1 MLSQIL
7 CRGVR
12 TVFTD
17 EQFQRLEQLGPR
29 HKLIELAEA
38 KAAEMM
44 ENDEELKKTYE
55 GAMKKLTG
63 KKTTKKTR
71 QKAKMKLAKEEEPEM
86 KSGEVSS
93 QASWE
98 QDCAQGRAY
107 FLSKDYPR

>member
-1 MLSQIL
+1 MRKVL
-7 CRGVR
+7 
-12 TVFTD
+12 TD
-17 EQFQRLEQLGPR
+17 EQMGRVEGLGPR

-38 KAAEMM
+38 RAEEMM
-44 ENDEELKKTYE
+44 KNDEELKKTYE
-55 GAMKKLTG
+55 GAMKKLTE

-71 QKAKMKLAKEEEPEM
+71 QKAKKRLAKEEEPAEM

-98 QDCAQGRAY
+98 QDCTQGRAF

>member
-1 MLSQIL
+1 MRKVL
-7 CRGVR
+7 
-12 TVFTD
+12 TD
-17 EQFQRLEQLGPR
+17 EQMERVEGLGPR

-38 KAAEMM
+38 RAEEMM
-44 ENDEELKKTYE
+44 KNDEELKKTYE

-71 QKAKMKLAKEEEPEM
+71 QKAKMKLAKEEEPET

-98 QDCAQGRAY
+98 QDCTQGRAF